1 MNSIKSYIPIVVV
14 CLKACVIELLCH
26 SLCIWLY
33 LYLRWR
39 RSYYI
44 VFLSETSELHLYLM
58 WRGSWILC
66 QLGPQSSA
74 LLAPQ
79 GQVLGIQRAASNL
92 EQNRVCIWG
101 FYICICIFSPVFA
114 LEIRGSVCE
123 HLPGTK
129 GPSARHHPQEA
140 GGERNQS
147 NQIPNS
153 NWIKRKTLLV
163 HFLISGYLSTPLCH
177 ENQVYKHFPFDY
189 IPSPYL
195 GRFLEAVQRAGKG
208 RNVHSHC
215 SSHQLQLF
223 WKKYISSR

>member
-1 MNSIKSYIPIVVV
+1 MFVFGGFTSVFVF
-14 CLKACVIELLCH
+14 CH
-26 SLCIWLY
+26 LY
-33 LYLRWR
+33 LY
-39 RSYYI
+39 
-44 VFLSETSELHLYLM
+44 
-58 WRGSWILC
+58 
-66 QLGPQSSA
+66 
-74 LLAPQ
+74 
-79 GQVLGIQRAASNL
+79 
-92 EQNRVCIWG
+92 
-101 FYICICIFSPVFA
+101 FSPVFA

-123 HLPGTK
+123 HFPGTK

-195 GRFLEAVQRAGKG
+195 GGSLRRSRELAKGEMCIPTAPPTNCNFFGKNIFHPDRDILGPSAKLTHFFARLPRFVGISNLINASWLPAEAAI
-208 RNVHSHC
+208 
-215 SSHQLQLF
+215 
-223 WKKYISSR
+223 ISFALRGGF

>member
-1 MNSIKSYIPIVVV
+1 MV

-58 WRGSWILC
+58 WRGSWLLC

-101 FYICICIFSPVFA
+101 FYICICIFHLYLYFFTCICTWDKRKCLWAFA
-114 LEIRGSVCE
+114 WHQGSFCS
-123 HLPGTK
+123 TS
-129 GPSARHHPQEA
+129 SARSRRGKKSKQ
-140 GGERNQS
+140 
-147 NQIPNS
+147 PNS
-153 NWIKRKTLLV
+153 PWINRKTLLV

-215 SSHQLQLF
+215 STHQLQLF